1 MPWCAALPY
10 CSVYMVLLRCAELSC
25 CSIFKFLR
33 WIRFIIDLL
42 QCTLACGKYYSKKVK
57 LLCIDNTEYST
68 ATCYLSRD
76 PQHCVVFPHWQDAL
90 PSSSFLSFFFLIS
103 FFFFFFLLLPSTVS
117 SKIVALTLNRIPNW
131 FGNFWCVLASLN
143 HPAIPDQMFFFSSLF

>member
-1 MPWCAALPY
+1 MPWSAALPY

-33 WIRFIIDLL
+33 WIRFIIGLP
-42 QCTLACGKYYSKKVK
+42 QCTLACGKYQSEKVK

-68 ATCYLSRD
+68 ATCNLSRY

-90 PSSSFLSFFFLIS
+90 PSSSFLSFFFSLFSS
-103 FFFFFFLLLPSTVS
+103 FFLVACTRLYDPLCPSVGNTLLFSAFLGVFCITAPAFSCFVFWSFGLLV
-117 SKIVALTLNRIPNW
+117 
-131 FGNFWCVLASLN
+131 F
-143 HPAIPDQMFFFSSLF
+143 